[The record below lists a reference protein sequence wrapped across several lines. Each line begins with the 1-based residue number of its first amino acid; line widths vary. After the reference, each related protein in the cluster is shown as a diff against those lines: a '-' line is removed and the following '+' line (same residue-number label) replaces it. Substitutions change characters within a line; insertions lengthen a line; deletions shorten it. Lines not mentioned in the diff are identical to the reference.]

1 VSSHFIP
8 PSPLGRSTGFQDVWQ
23 DEIYMAE
30 LLVHY
35 PTALEFQ
42 ISVRIIGY
50 YLNIGY
56 DHFLPLLSLLCMNHP
71 SS

>member
-1 VSSHFIP
+1 
-8 PSPLGRSTGFQDVWQ
+8 
-23 DEIYMAE
+23 MAE